1 MGQITNRTTACR
13 RRRRLG
19 ARRPPGRLR
28 FLRRQGGDAA
38 VGVDRDPELVEEVPT
53 EETVQGSM
61 LDVVRDDEK
70 PADFRAANLEGVEH
84 RRLYV
89 RGPRRAA
96 NLAGLPLRQRH
107 PGRRQRAR
115 VDDGPVGARV
125 EHQPHQANHTV
136 RRVGSGRA
144 AARGYDAFF
153 SSSFF
158 AAAVESSFVA
168 SVTPFLNSLTL
179 DPSDRASSGSRLAP
193 KRINTITRM
202 INSSW

>member
-38 VGVDRDPELVEEVPT
+38 VGVDQDLELVEEVPT

-70 PADFRAANLEGVEH
+70 PADFRAANLEGVDH

-89 RGPRRAA
+89 RGATGTANLPPPPVPPRHTRPRR
-96 NLAGLPLRQRH
+96 
-107 PGRRQRAR
+107 RAR
-115 VDDGPVGARV
+115 PPDGPAAPRPAR
-125 EHQPHQANHTV
+125 P
-136 RRVGSGRA
+136 RPR
-144 AARGYDAFF
+144 
-153 SSSFF
+153 
-158 AAAVESSFVA
+158 
-168 SVTPFLNSLTL
+168 
-179 DPSDRASSGSRLAP
+179 
-193 KRINTITRM
+193 
-202 INSSW
+202 

>member
-70 PADFRAANLEGVEH
+70 PADLRAANLEGVEH

-96 NLAGLPLRQRH
+96 NLAGLPCVSDT
-107 PGRRQRAR
+107 PAAASAR
-115 VDDGPVGARV
+115 GLMTVLSAPVSSISFTEVPPLIVASTTIACPFTNLISVEPAPLAGAPVPAGALGDVGAFLSPRGTAV
-125 EHQPHQANHTV
+125 
-136 RRVGSGRA
+136 
-144 AARGYDAFF
+144 AR
-153 SSSFF
+153 
-158 AAAVESSFVA
+158 
-168 SVTPFLNSLTL
+168 
-179 DPSDRASSGSRLAP
+179 
-193 KRINTITRM
+193 
-202 INSSW
+202 